1 MIGYDLTERPCI
13 MWEEHLPWEY
23 VRHFLL
29 DILSRKQDVGW
40 KVEEKQAETFE
51 TLDEATKTSFTGVNV
66 NS

>member
-1 MIGYDLTERPCI
+1 

-51 TLDEATKTSFTGVNV
+51 TLDEAMKTGFPGVN
-66 NS
+66 S